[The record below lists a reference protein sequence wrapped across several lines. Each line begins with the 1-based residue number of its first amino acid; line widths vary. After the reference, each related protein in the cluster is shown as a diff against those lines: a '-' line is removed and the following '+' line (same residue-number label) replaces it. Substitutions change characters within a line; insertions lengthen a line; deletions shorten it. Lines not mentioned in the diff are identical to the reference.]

1 MVAKKNTGFN
11 RYVGRKSA
19 YLKVTALASIFFST
33 LTFAQTGTEG
43 VPLHGFADAGFSMH
57 STKFAAGVL
66 DGTSVGAPTG
76 FNVGSFDI
84 YLTPQF
90 DGNMKALAEL
100 IFEVTPDGGV
110 ATDLERVQMGYTFSD
125 SATVWAGR
133 FHTPYGFWNT
143 GFHHG
148 AQIQTSIF
156 RPRFLDFEDKG
167 GILPAHMVGLWST
180 GRIKAGN
187 GKFTYDVFA
196 GNGPQIS
203 MGPADPANPTI
214 QSSGTLNINVAGDDN
229 HRAMTGLNIGYE
241 PSGNFDGMRLAI
253 HALRGEIAD
262 DSDTSFIPTAL
273 NSTELSV
280 VGCSF
285 TYLENDWELL
295 TELYNFNNRDVS
307 GNTGIYKSSASYL
320 QIGKTFTNLTPF
332 VRKEVAVLDQLDNYF
347 SAQENGQSYTRYALG
362 FKYDLDQKA
371 SLKLEAH
378 YSEFEAEVGRAA
390 FSYRSLHTQFA
401 IRF

>member
-1 MVAKKNTGFN
+1 MVDTENSRVN
-11 RYVGRKSA
+11 HHVRQKSA
-19 YLKVTALASIFFST
+19 CLRIATLCGMLFT
-33 LTFAQTGTEG
+33 QLTFAQAGTEG
-43 VPLHGFADAGFSMH
+43 APLHGFADAGFSLH

-90 DGNMKALAEL
+90 DSNTKALVEL
-100 IFEVTPDGGV
+100 IFEVTPDGGI
-110 ATDLERVQMGYTFSD
+110 ATDLERVQMGYIFSD
-125 SATVWAGR
+125 SSTIWAGR

-167 GILPAHMVGLWST
+167 GVLPAHMVGVWGA
-180 GRIKAGN
+180 GRIRGDAG
-187 GKFTYDVFA
+187 KLTYDIFA
-196 GNGPQIS
+196 GNGPQIA
-203 MGPADPANPTI
+203 MGPADPAAPNI
-214 QSSGTLNINVAGDDN
+214 QTNGTLNINVSGDDN
-229 HRAMTGLNIGYE
+229 HRAMSGLNIGYE
-241 PSGNFDGMRLAI
+241 PSGDFDGMRFAI

-262 DSDTSFIPTAL
+262 NSDSSLIPTAL
-273 NSTELSV
+273 NNTELNI
-280 VGCSF
+280 VGGAF
-285 TYLENDWELL
+285 TYLENNWELL

-307 GNTGIYKSSASYL
+307 GSSGVYKSSASYL
-320 QIGKTFTNLTPF
+320 QIGAIFTQLTPF
-332 VRKEVAVLDQLDNYF
+332 IRKEVAVLNQLDKYF

-371 SLKLEAH
+371 SLKLELH
-378 YSEFEAEVGRAA
+378 YSEFGAETGRTAY
-390 FSYRSLHTQFA
+390 SYRSLHTQYA